1 MGHTKYEQL
10 QSDNPEI
17 RRTRILEALETKDL
31 TVEFDDPL
39 ENEMVLNM
47 GPQHPATHG
56 VLRLLLSLDGEII
69 KKVVPDLGYLHR
81 GYEKLAEAM
90 TYHEF
95 IPHTD
100 RLDYL
105 QPIHNNVAYTLA
117 VEKLLNLEVPER
129 GKYIR
134 TICSELGRLQSHLI
148 AYGTY
153 VMDTGALTPFLW
165 AMREREKILDIYDLI
180 TGVRFTTS
188 YTRIGGVAQDISEEA
203 IAATRKFVNEFPAY
217 LKEMRDI
224 VERNKIFIKRTE
236 GIGYMS
242 KEDLI
247 EYGVTGP
254 LLRAAGVER
263 DLRKDEPYLIYD
275 KLDFNIPVYNDSDCL
290 ARYYVRVEEMIES
303 VKIIKQCLE
312 KLPSGEYNAFDPKK
326 VLPKKERIYTKM
338 EELINDFML
347 INFGGSPPIG
357 ESYFAI
363 ESSKGELGFYIKSDG
378 SGHPWRLKIRSPSFC
393 NLQALPVMMKDCL
406 ISDTVVIIGSL
417 DPVMGEADK

>member
-1 MGHTKYEQL
+1 M
-10 QSDNPEI
+10 
-17 RRTRILEALETKDL
+17 
-31 TVEFDDPL
+31 
-39 ENEMVLNM
+39 
-47 GPQHPATHG
+47 
-56 VLRLLLSLDGEII
+56 
-69 KKVVPDLGYLHR
+69 
-81 GYEKLAEAM
+81 
-90 TYHEF
+90 
-95 IPHTD
+95 
-100 RLDYL
+100 
-105 QPIHNNVAYTLA
+105 
-117 VEKLLNLEVPER
+117 
-129 GKYIR
+129 
-134 TICSELGRLQSHLI
+134 
-148 AYGTY
+148 
-153 VMDTGALTPFLW
+153 
-165 AMREREKILDIYDLI
+165 I

-247 EYGVTGP
+247 EYGITGP